1 MPALNRY
8 CWKLPKRIHSI
19 QVWIGKSW
27 ERRACALRSRR
38 WRVLDFLNNAIVAAI
53 IKSAIVIFALL
64 TAFAYMTL
72 IERRVVA
79 KMQGRLGPNR
89 AGPFGI
95 FQPVADAVKMA
106 FKEQI
111 IPTQSRVAI
120 YLLAPVISVVVA
132 LCAFAVVPI
141 GNSWIGGKS
150 SIWDPII
157 GDINVGILWILGVS
171 SLAVYGIVL
180 GGWASGNRYSLL
192 GSLRSAA
199 QMVSYETSLGL
210 ALSGTL
216 MWAGTLSM
224 VGIVKAQLLYGS
236 TGQGIWFIAAQPLGF
251 VIYMIAGVA
260 EVNRAPF
267 DLPEAEQ
274 ELTAGY
280 LTEYSGLRWSLY
292 QMAEYINMITVSAI
306 ASTLFFGG
314 WSFFGLERIP
324 GVSILIFLVKV
335 AFFLFIFIWLRATLP
350 RIRYDRL
357 MRLGWE
363 LLLPLAVL
371 NVVITAAS
379 VALGWY
385 WWVNGLIGLAIVIVM
400 LVLVGRRTS
409 DIQDVQPAQGT
420 GLPSSVRLAKFEPI
434 AAQAQLVA
442 PQAGQDATI

>member
-1 MPALNRY
+1 ML
-8 CWKLPKRIHSI
+8 
-19 QVWIGKSW
+19 
-27 ERRACALRSRR
+27 E
-38 WRVLDFLNNAIVAAI
+38 FLNNAIVADV
-53 IKSAIVIFALL
+53 IKSAIVILALL

-79 KMQGRLGPNR
+79 RMQGRLGPNR
-89 AGPFGI
+89 AGPFGL

-111 IPTQSRVAI
+111 IPTQARVAI
-120 YLLAPVISVVVA
+120 YLIAPIISVVVA
-132 LCAFAVVPI
+132 LCAFAIVPI
-141 GNSWIGGKS
+141 GNSWIEGKA

-157 GDINVGILWILGVS
+157 GDINIGLLWILAIS

-224 VGIVKAQLLYGS
+224 VGIVKAQLPYGP
-236 TGQGIWFIAAQPLGF
+236 TGQGIWFIMAQPLGF
-251 VIYMIAGVA
+251 VIYLIAGVA

-292 QMAEYINMITVSAI
+292 QMAEYINMITVSAV

-324 GVSILIFLVKV
+324 GLSILIFLLKIAV
-335 AFFLFIFIWLRATLP
+335 FMFLFIWLRATLP

-357 MRLGWE
+357 MRLGWQ
-363 LLLPLAVL
+363 LLLPLAAL
-371 NVVITAAS
+371 NVVITATVIAFG
-379 VALGWY
+379 LP
-385 WWVNGLIGLAIVIVM
+385 WWINGLAGLAILAAVLL
-400 LVLVGRRTS
+400 LVRKRTRE
-409 DIQDVQPAQGT
+409 VQAGVTTQAGTIPMPA
-420 GLPSSVRLAKFEPI
+420 SVRLAKFEPVGK
-434 AAQAQLVA
+434 QLVA
-442 PQAGQDATI
+442 PIQEQDIIV

>member
-1 MPALNRY
+1 MGY
-8 CWKLPKRIHSI
+8 GHK
-19 QVWIGKSW
+19 
-27 ERRACALRSRR
+27 SRR
-38 WRVLDFLNNAIVAAI
+38 WRMFLDFLNNPITAAVV
-53 IKSAIVIFALL
+53 KSAVVIFALL

-79 KMQGRLGPNR
+79 KIQGRLGPNR
-89 AGPFGI
+89 AGPFGV
-95 FQPVADAVKMA
+95 FQPLADAIKMA

-111 IPTQSRVAI
+111 VPAQAKKAT
-120 YLLAPVISVVVA
+120 YLVTPIISVVVA

-141 GNSWIGGKS
+141 GNSWINGKP
-150 SIWDPII
+150 SIWDPLI
-157 GDINVGILWILGVS
+157 GDVNIGLLWILSIS

-224 VGIVKAQLLYGS
+224 VGIIHQQLAM
-236 TGQGIWFIAAQPLGF
+236 GIWFVAAQPLGF
-251 VIYMIAGVA
+251 VIYIIAGIA

-292 QMAEYINMITVSAI
+292 QMAEYINMITVSSI
-306 ASTLFFGG
+306 AATLFFGG
-314 WSFFGLERIP
+314 WGFFGFGLERIP
-324 GVSILIFLVKV
+324 GLSILIFLIKV
-335 AFFLFIFIWLRATLP
+335 AFFLFMFIWIRATLP

-357 MRLGWE
+357 MRLGWT

-371 NVVITAAS
+371 NVIITATV
-379 VALGWY
+379 VALGWP
-385 WWVNGLIGLAIVIVM
+385 WWVNGLAGLAVIVAI
-400 LVLVGRRTS
+400 LLYERRRN
-409 DIQDVQPAQGT
+409 ILAQT
-420 GLPSSVRLAKFEPI
+420 VIPEEKTPLPSSVRLAKFEK
-434 AAQAQLVA
+434 VA
-442 PQAGQDATI
+442 VEQSPAVQEAKIL

>member
-1 MPALNRY
+1 VSD
-8 CWKLPKRIHSI
+8 I
-19 QVWIGKSW
+19 
-27 ERRACALRSRR
+27 
-38 WRVLDFLNNAIVAAI
+38 LNNIIFATVIKGAI
-53 IKSAIVIFALL
+53 IIGALL

-79 KMQGRLGPNR
+79 KIQGRLGPNR
-89 AGPFGI
+89 AGPFGV
-95 FQPVADAVKMA
+95 FQPLADAVKMA

-111 IPTQSRVAI
+111 VPSQARKAV
-120 YLLAPVISVVVA
+120 YLIAPIISVVVA
-132 LCAFAVVPI
+132 LSAFAVVPI
-141 GNSWIGGKS
+141 GNNWSGS
-150 SIWDPII
+150 AAHPSVWDPFI
-157 GDINVGILWILGVS
+157 GDINVGILWILGIS

-192 GSLRSAA
+192 GALRSAA

-224 VGIVKAQLLYGS
+224 VGIVHQQLNM
-236 TGQGIWFIAAQPLGF
+236 GIWFVFAQPLGF
-251 VIYMIAGVA
+251 VIYLIAGVA

-292 QMAEYINMITVSAI
+292 QMAEYINMITVSAV

-314 WSFFGLERIP
+314 WSFFGLTDRIP
-324 GVSILIFLVKV
+324 VLPIIIFVIKV
-335 AFFLFIFIWLRATLP
+335 AFFLFFFIWLRATLP

-357 MRLGWE
+357 MHLGWQ

-371 NVVITAAS
+371 NVVITAIC
-379 VALGWY
+379 VALDIP
-385 WWVNGLIGLAIVIVM
+385 WWVNGLIGLAIIVVA
-400 LVLVGRRTS
+400 LVLIRRQGVTS
-409 DIQDVQPAQGT
+409 GSRFEETKGGT
-420 GLPSSVRLAKFEPI
+420 VLPSSVRLAKFEPV
-434 AAQAQLVA
+434 AVPEVVSEETGDEVPAQA
-442 PQAGQDATI
+442 

>member
-1 MPALNRY
+1 M
-8 CWKLPKRIHSI
+8 
-19 QVWIGKSW
+19 
-27 ERRACALRSRR
+27 
-38 WRVLDFLNNAIVAAI
+38 LDFLNNPIVADI

-79 KMQGRLGPNR
+79 KIQGRVGPNR
-89 AGPFGI
+89 AGPFGL
-95 FQPVADAVKMA
+95 FQPVADALKMA
-106 FKEQI
+106 FKEQLV
-111 IPTQSRVAI
+111 PAQAKKAV
-120 YLLAPVISVVVA
+120 YLIAPIISVVVA
-132 LCAFAVVPI
+132 LSAFAVVPI
-141 GNSWIGGKS
+141 GNSWNPKVP
-150 SIWDPII
+150 SIWDPLI
-157 GDINVGILWILGVS
+157 GDINVGLLWILAIS

-224 VGIVKAQLLYGS
+224 VGIVKAQLPYGP
-236 TGQGIWFIAAQPLGF
+236 TGQGIWFILAQPLGF
-251 VIYMIAGVA
+251 VIYIIAGVA

-292 QMAEYINMITVSAI
+292 QMAEYINMITVSSVTA
-306 ASTLFFGG
+306 TLFFGG
-314 WSFFGLERIP
+314 WSFFGLTDNIP
-324 GVSILIFLVKV
+324 GVSIIIYLIKLAIFL
-335 AFFLFIFIWLRATLP
+335 LFFIWLRATLP

-357 MRLGWE
+357 MRLGWQ

-371 NVVITAAS
+371 NVVITATC
-379 VALGWY
+379 VALNLP
-385 WWVNGLIGLAIVIVM
+385 WWVCGLAGLAVIV
-400 LVLVGRRTS
+400 VLLIAIRRKSFTE
-409 DIQDVQPAQGT
+409 GT
-420 GLPSSVRLAKFEPI
+420 RFEEKR
-434 AAQAQLVA
+434 
-442 PQAGQDATI
+442 GK

>member
-1 MPALNRY
+1 ML
-8 CWKLPKRIHSI
+8 
-19 QVWIGKSW
+19 
-27 ERRACALRSRR
+27 E
-38 WRVLDFLNNAIVAAI
+38 FLNNPIVAGI
-53 IKSAIVIFALL
+53 IKSAIAIFALL

-79 KMQGRLGPNR
+79 KLQGRLGPNR
-89 AGPFGI
+89 AGPSGM
-95 FQPVADAVKMA
+95 FQPVADAVKMI

-111 IPTQSRVAI
+111 VPSQAKKAI
-120 YLLAPVISVVVA
+120 YVVAPVISVVVA

-141 GNSWIGGKS
+141 GNSWVDGKPS
-150 SIWDPII
+150 VWDPVI
-157 GDINVGILWILGVS
+157 GDVNIGLLWILSIS

-216 MWAGTLSM
+216 MFAGTLSM
-224 VGIVKAQLLYGS
+224 MGIVNAQRHL
-236 TGQGIWFIAAQPLGF
+236 GIWFVFAQPLGF
-251 VIYMIAGVA
+251 FLYLIAGIA

-292 QMAEYINMITVSAI
+292 QMAEYINMITVSSI
-306 ASTLFFGG
+306 AATLFFGG

-324 GVSILIFLVKV
+324 VLSIVIYLVKV
-335 AFFLFIFIWLRATLP
+335 AVFLFLFIWIRATLP

-357 MRLGWE
+357 MRFGWQ
-363 LLLPLAVL
+363 LLLPLAVV
-371 NVVITAAS
+371 NAVIAAIV
-379 VALGWY
+379 VALNWP
-385 WWVNGLIGLAIVIVM
+385 WWVSGLAGLAIIIAVLFYERGKINEGQKEVEVKEVEGAKAMVIP
-400 LVLVGRRTS
+400 T
-409 DIQDVQPAQGT
+409 
-420 GLPSSVRLAKFEPI
+420 SVRLAKFEK
-434 AAQAQLVA
+434 V
-442 PQAGQDATI
+442 GTE

>member
-1 MPALNRY
+1 ML
-8 CWKLPKRIHSI
+8 
-19 QVWIGKSW
+19 
-27 ERRACALRSRR
+27 E
-38 WRVLDFLNNAIVAAI
+38 FLNNPIVAGV

-79 KMQGRLGPNR
+79 KLQGRLGPNR
-89 AGPFGI
+89 AGPGGM
-95 FQPVADAVKMA
+95 FQPVADAIKMV

-111 IPTQSRVAI
+111 VPSQAKKAI
-120 YLLAPVISVVVA
+120 YLVAPVISVVVA

-141 GNSWIGGKS
+141 GNSWVEGKPS
-150 SIWDPII
+150 VWDPVI
-157 GDINVGILWILGVS
+157 GDINVGLLWILSIS

-216 MWAGTLSM
+216 MFAGTLSM
-224 VGIVKAQLLYGS
+224 VGIVNAQRHM
-236 TGQGIWFIAAQPLGF
+236 GIWFILAQPLGF
-251 VIYMIAGVA
+251 FLYLIAGIA

-292 QMAEYINMITVSAI
+292 QMSEYINMITVSSI
-306 ASTLFFGG
+306 AATLFFGG
-314 WSFFGLERIP
+314 WSLFGLERIP
-324 GVSILIFLVKV
+324 GLSILIYLVKV
-335 AFFLFIFIWLRATLP
+335 AVFLFMFIWIRATLP

-357 MRLGWE
+357 MRFGWQ

-371 NVVITAAS
+371 NAVIAAVV
-379 VALGWY
+379 VALDWP
-385 WWVNGLIGLAIVIVM
+385 WWISGLAGLAIIVA
-400 LVLVGRRTS
+400 VLFYERGKINAGQKEVTVKEVEGAKTVM
-409 DIQDVQPAQGT
+409 IPA
-420 GLPSSVRLAKFEPI
+420 SVRLAKFEK
-434 AAQAQLVA
+434 VNME
-442 PQAGQDATI
+442 

>member
-1 MPALNRY
+1 ML
-8 CWKLPKRIHSI
+8 
-19 QVWIGKSW
+19 
-27 ERRACALRSRR
+27 E
-38 WRVLDFLNNAIVAAI
+38 FLNNIVVASV
-53 IKSAIVIFALL
+53 IKGAIVILALL

-79 KMQGRLGPNR
+79 KIQGRLGPNR
-89 AGPFGI
+89 VGPFGL
-95 FQPVADAVKMA
+95 FQPLADAIKMA

-111 IPTQSRVAI
+111 VPSQARKAI
-120 YLLAPVISVVVA
+120 YLVAPIISVVVA
-132 LCAFAVVPI
+132 LSAFAVVPI
-141 GNSWIGGKS
+141 GNSWINGKPS
-150 SIWDPII
+150 VWDPVI
-157 GDINVGILWILGVS
+157 GDINVGLLWILSIS

-224 VGIVKAQLLYGS
+224 VGIVHAQLN
-236 TGQGIWFIAAQPLGF
+236 QGIWFVFAQPLGF
-251 VIYMIAGVA
+251 VIYIIAGIA

-292 QMAEYINMITVSAI
+292 QMAEYINMITVSSI
-306 ASTLFFGG
+306 AATLFFGG
-314 WSFFGLERIP
+314 WSFFGFGLENIP
-324 GVSILIFLVKV
+324 GLSIVIYLVKV
-335 AFFLFIFIWLRATLP
+335 AIFLFLFIWIRATLP

-357 MRLGWE
+357 MRLGWT

-371 NVVITAAS
+371 NVIITATV
-379 VALGWY
+379 VALGWP
-385 WWVNGLIGLAIVIVM
+385 WWINGLAGLVIIVAILLYERSRSVRGQEVI
-400 LVLVGRRTS
+400 
-409 DIQDVQPAQGT
+409 PEEKKA
-420 GLPSSVRLAKFEPI
+420 LPSSIRLAKFEKVSAESSPAVQEAKI
-434 AAQAQLVA
+434 L
-442 PQAGQDATI
+442 

>member
-1 MPALNRY
+1 
-8 CWKLPKRIHSI
+8 
-19 QVWIGKSW
+19 
-27 ERRACALRSRR
+27 
-38 WRVLDFLNNAIVAAI
+38 VLDFLNNIIVASV
-53 IKSAIVIFALL
+53 IKGAIVILALL

-79 KMQGRLGPNR
+79 KIQGRLGPNR
-89 AGPFGI
+89 VGPFGL
-95 FQPVADAVKMA
+95 FQPLADAIKMA

-111 IPTQSRVAI
+111 VPSQARKVT
-120 YLLAPVISVVVA
+120 YLLAPVISIVVA

-141 GNSWIGGKS
+141 GNSWIDGKPS
-150 SIWDPII
+150 VWDPVI
-157 GDINVGILWILGVS
+157 GDINVGLLWILSIS

-180 GGWASGNRYSLL
+180 GGWSSGNRYSLL

-224 VGIVKAQLLYGS
+224 VGIVHAQLN
-236 TGQGIWFIAAQPLGF
+236 QNIWFVFAQPLGF
-251 VIYMIAGVA
+251 VLYIIAGVA

-292 QMAEYINMITVSAI
+292 QMAEYINMIVASSI
-306 ASTLFFGG
+306 AATLFFGG
-314 WSFFGLERIP
+314 WSFFGFGLERIP
-324 GVSILIFLVKV
+324 GLSIVIYLIKV
-335 AFFLFIFIWLRATLP
+335 AIFLFIFIWLRATLP

-357 MRLGWE
+357 MRLGWT

-371 NVVITAAS
+371 NIIITATV
-379 VALGWY
+379 VALGWP
-385 WWVNGLIGLAIVIVM
+385 WWVNGLAGLIIILAVLFYERRMVTREQTVI
-400 LVLVGRRTS
+400 
-409 DIQDVQPAQGT
+409 PEEKKA
-420 GLPSSVRLAKFEPI
+420 LPSSIRLAKFKKVVAEP
-434 AAQAQLVA
+434 AVEKAKV
-442 PQAGQDATI
+442 

>member
-1 MPALNRY
+1 
-8 CWKLPKRIHSI
+8 
-19 QVWIGKSW
+19 
-27 ERRACALRSRR
+27 
-38 WRVLDFLNNAIVAAI
+38 VLEFLNNEIVADVV
-53 IKSAIVIFALL
+53 KSAVVIFALL

-79 KMQGRLGPNR
+79 KIQGRLGPNR
-89 AGPFGI
+89 AGPFGV
-95 FQPVADAVKMA
+95 FQPVADAIKMA

-111 IPTQSRVAI
+111 VPAQAKKAI
-120 YLLAPVISVVVA
+120 YLVAPIISVVVA
-132 LCAFAVVPI
+132 LSAFAVVPI
-141 GNSWIGGKS
+141 GNNWIDGKH
-150 SIWDPII
+150 SIWDPLIA
-157 GDINVGILWILGVS
+157 DVNVGLLWILSIS

-224 VGIVKAQLLYGS
+224 VGIVQAQLH
-236 TGQGIWFIAAQPLGF
+236 QGIWFVAAQPLGF
-251 VIYMIAGVA
+251 VVYIIAGVA

-292 QMAEYINMITVSAI
+292 QMSEYINMITVSAV

-314 WSFFGLERIP
+314 WSFFGFGLERIP

-335 AFFLFIFIWLRATLP
+335 AFFLFLFIWLRATLP

-357 MRLGWE
+357 MRFGWQF
-363 LLLPLAVL
+363 LLPLAVL
-371 NVVITAAS
+371 NIVMTATV
-379 VALGWY
+379 VALGWP
-385 WWVNGLIGLAIVIVM
+385 WWVNGLAGLVVIAA
-400 LVLVGRRTS
+400 VLLFVRRRT
-409 DIQDVQPAQGT
+409 VAAQAAAPDRAKGAMV
-420 GLPSSVRLAKFEPI
+420 LPSSVRLAKFD
-434 AAQAQLVA
+434 AAEAVQEARSS
-442 PQAGQDATI
+442 

>member
-1 MPALNRY
+1 M
-8 CWKLPKRIHSI
+8 
-19 QVWIGKSW
+19 
-27 ERRACALRSRR
+27 
-38 WRVLDFLNNAIVAAI
+38 LDFLNNEIVAAV

-111 IPTQSRVAI
+111 VPTQAKKSI
-120 YLLAPVISVVVA
+120 YLIAPVISVVVA

-141 GNSWIGGKS
+141 GNNWLDNKHTV
-150 SIWDPII
+150 WDPVI
-157 GDINVGILWILGVS
+157 GDINVGLLWILSIS

-224 VGIVKAQLLYGS
+224 VGIVHAQLD
-236 TGQGIWFIAAQPLGF
+236 QHIWFVFAQPLGF
-251 VIYMIAGVA
+251 VIYIIAGVA

-292 QMAEYINMITVSAI
+292 QMAEYINMITVSAV
-306 ASTLFFGG
+306 AATLFFGG
-314 WSFFGLERIP
+314 WSFFGFGLERIP
-324 GVSILIFLVKV
+324 GLSIIIFLIKV
-335 AFFLFIFIWLRATLP
+335 AFFLFLFIWLRATLP

-357 MRLGWE
+357 MRLGWQ

-371 NVVITAAS
+371 NVVITATV
-379 VALGWY
+379 VAFGLP
-385 WWVNGLIGLAIVIVM
+385 WWINGLLGLAIIVAILL
-400 LVLVGRRTS
+400 LVRNRTRE
-409 DIQDVQPAQGT
+409 VQTGQRTPAPGAIM
-420 GLPSSVRLAKFEPI
+420 PASVRLAKFEAVEETQMITP
-434 AAQAQLVA
+434 ASK
-442 PQAGQDATI
+442 QDVTA

>member
-1 MPALNRY
+1 
-8 CWKLPKRIHSI
+8 
-19 QVWIGKSW
+19 
-27 ERRACALRSRR
+27 
-38 WRVLDFLNNAIVAAI
+38 VLDFLNNAIVASV
-53 IKSAIVIFALL
+53 IKSAIVILALL

-89 AGPFGI
+89 AGPFGL

-111 IPTQSRVAI
+111 VPTQARVAI
-120 YLLAPVISVVVA
+120 YILAPVISVVVA

-141 GNSWIGGKS
+141 GASWIDGKPS
-150 SIWDPII
+150 VWDPII
-157 GDINVGILWILGVS
+157 GDINVGILWILAIS

-224 VGIVKAQLLYGS
+224 VGIIHAQL
-236 TGQGIWFIAAQPLGF
+236 QQHIWFVFAQPLGF
-251 VIYMIAGVA
+251 VIYMIAAVA

-292 QMAEYINMITVSAI
+292 QMAEYINMITVSAV
-306 ASTLFFGG
+306 ASTLFLGG

-324 GVSILIFLVKV
+324 GLSILIFLVKV
-335 AFFLFIFIWLRATLP
+335 AFFLFLFIWLRATLP
-350 RIRYDRL
+350 RIRYDLL
-357 MRLGWE
+357 MRLGWQ
-363 LLLPLAVL
+363 LLLPMAVL
-371 NVVITAAS
+371 NVVITATV
-379 VALGWY
+379 VALGLP
-385 WWVNGLIGLAIVIVM
+385 WWLNGLVSLAILAAVF
-400 LVLVGRRTS
+400 LVVRIRTREIQTGITTQVGT
-409 DIQDVQPAQGT
+409 IPMPA
-420 GLPSSVRLAKFEPI
+420 SVRLARFEP
-434 AAQAQLVA
+434 VA
-442 PQAGQDATI
+442 RRGEVHPRPLPVVADDKRE

>member
-1 MPALNRY
+1 M
-8 CWKLPKRIHSI
+8 
-19 QVWIGKSW
+19 
-27 ERRACALRSRR
+27 
-38 WRVLDFLNNAIVAAI
+38 LDFLNNDIVAAV

-89 AGPFGI
+89 AGPSGV

-111 IPTQSRVAI
+111 VPTQAKKSI
-120 YLLAPVISVVVA
+120 YLIAPIISVVVA

-141 GNSWIGGKS
+141 GNNWLDGKHTV
-150 SIWDPII
+150 WDPVI
-157 GDINVGILWILGVS
+157 GDINVGLLWILSIS

-224 VGIVKAQLLYGS
+224 VGIVHAQLD
-236 TGQGIWFIAAQPLGF
+236 QHIWFVFAQPLGF
-251 VIYMIAGVA
+251 VIYLIAAVA

-292 QMAEYINMITVSAI
+292 QMAEYINMITVSAV

-314 WSFFGLERIP
+314 WSFFGFGLERIP
-324 GVSILIFLVKV
+324 GLSILIFLIKV
-335 AFFLFIFIWLRATLP
+335 AFFLFLFIWLRATLP

-357 MRLGWE
+357 MRLGWQ

-371 NVVITAAS
+371 NIIITAIC
-379 VALGWY
+379 VALGLP
-385 WWVNGLIGLAIVIVM
+385 WWINGLAGLLVIVAM
-400 LVLVGRRTS
+400 LYFVRGRTKEL
-409 DIQDVQPAQGT
+409 QTGQTATPASTTLGAIT
-420 GLPSSVRLAKFEPI
+420 PTSVRLAKFESLDGTPI
-434 AAQAQLVA
+434 LEQ
-442 PQAGQDATI
+442 PPKQDIKA

>member
-1 MPALNRY
+1 VPSLIEIIA
-8 CWKLPKRIHSI
+8 
-19 QVWIGKSW
+19 
-27 ERRACALRSRR
+27 
-38 WRVLDFLNNAIVAAI
+38 DI

-89 AGPFGI
+89 AGPSGM
-95 FQPVADAVKMA
+95 FQPVADAIKMA

-111 IPTQSRVAI
+111 VPTQAKKAI
-120 YLLAPVISVVVA
+120 YLIAPIISVVVA

-141 GNSWIGGKS
+141 GNSWISGKP

-157 GDINVGILWILGVS
+157 GDVNIGLLWILSIS

-224 VGIVKAQLLYGS
+224 VGIVHAQLD
-236 TGQGIWFIAAQPLGF
+236 QHIWFVFAQPLGF
-251 VIYMIAGVA
+251 VIYIIAAVA

-292 QMAEYINMITVSAI
+292 QMAEYINMITVSAV
-306 ASTLFFGG
+306 AVTLFFGG
-314 WSFFGLERIP
+314 WSFFGFGLENIP
-324 GVSILIFLVKV
+324 GLSIIIFLIKV
-335 AFFLFIFIWLRATLP
+335 AFFLFLFIWLRATLP

-357 MRLGWE
+357 MRLGWQ

-371 NVVITAAS
+371 NVVITATV
-379 VALGWY
+379 VALNWP
-385 WWVNGLIGLAIVIVM
+385 WWVSGIIGLAVVIGI
-400 LVLVGRRTS
+400 LLFLNRRTENAHGETR
-409 DIQDVQPAQGT
+409 AQSTEPGM
-420 GLPSSVRLAKFEPI
+420 LPSSVRLAKFEPTVAEQK
-434 AAQAQLVA
+434 AAVSDSTVKA
-442 PQAGQDATI
+442 

>member
-1 MPALNRY
+1 
-8 CWKLPKRIHSI
+8 
-19 QVWIGKSW
+19 
-27 ERRACALRSRR
+27 
-38 WRVLDFLNNAIVAAI
+38 VLDFLNNAIVASV
-53 IKSAIVIFALL
+53 IKSAIVILALL

-89 AGPFGI
+89 AGPFGL

-111 IPTQSRVAI
+111 VPTQARVTI
-120 YLLAPVISVVVA
+120 YILAPVISVVVA

-141 GNSWIGGKS
+141 GASWIDGKPS
-150 SIWDPII
+150 VWDPII
-157 GDINVGILWILGVS
+157 GDINVGILWILAIS

-224 VGIVKAQLLYGS
+224 VGIIHAQL
-236 TGQGIWFIAAQPLGF
+236 QQHIWFVFAQPLGF
-251 VIYMIAGVA
+251 VIYMIAAVA

-292 QMAEYINMITVSAI
+292 QMAEYINMITVSAV
-306 ASTLFFGG
+306 ASTLFLGG

-324 GVSILIFLVKV
+324 GLSILIFLVKV
-335 AFFLFIFIWLRATLP
+335 AFFLFLFIWLRATLP
-350 RIRYDRL
+350 RIRYDLL
-357 MRLGWE
+357 MRLGWQ
-363 LLLPLAVL
+363 LLLPMAVL
-371 NVVITAAS
+371 NVVITATV
-379 VALGWY
+379 VALGLP
-385 WWVNGLIGLAIVIVM
+385 WWLNGLVSLAILAAVF
-400 LVLVGRRTS
+400 LVVRIRTREIQTGITTQVGT
-409 DIQDVQPAQGT
+409 IPMPA
-420 GLPSSVRLAKFEPI
+420 SVRLARFEP
-434 AAQAQLVA
+434 VA
-442 PQAGQDATI
+442 RRGEVHPRPLPVVADDKRE